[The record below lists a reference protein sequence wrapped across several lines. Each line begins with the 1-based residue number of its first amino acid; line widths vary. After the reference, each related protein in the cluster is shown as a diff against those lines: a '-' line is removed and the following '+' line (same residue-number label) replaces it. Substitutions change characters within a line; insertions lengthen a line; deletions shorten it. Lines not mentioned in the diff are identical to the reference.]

1 MNLTRGAH
9 TFALLAALLF
19 LSQFIAPTQARAA
32 QTPGNN
38 EKRELSVLLIGNSH
52 LLMPGFAKKLKRQ
65 LAEGDRKVDMKI
77 VAKIGTTLTKS
88 RKKAATRTAMRSKGW
103 DVIVLQESTTAF
115 MTKHGRRN
123 FMSAVEW
130 FDQNK
135 PGNSKLLLWQPW
147 PQGASHALYARR
159 GVWGRWFKN
168 PPRNPKQL
176 FSWISE
182 GVRRAADKRELVIS
196 PIGHCWMSLPKR
208 KRPYAGDDYH
218 PSNRGLT
225 FIAKTLASSVQA
237 TASDQQATNTRR
249 IGACP

>member
-1 MNLTRGAH
+1 M
-9 TFALLAALLF
+9 
-19 LSQFIAPTQARAA
+19 
-32 QTPGNN
+32 
-38 EKRELSVLLIGNSH
+38 
-52 LLMPGFAKKLKRQ
+52 
-65 LAEGDRKVDMKI
+65 
-77 VAKIGTTLTKS
+77 
-88 RKKAATRTAMRSKGW
+88 
-103 DVIVLQESTTAF
+103 AF

-123 FMSAVEW
+123 FMTAVEW
-130 FDQNK
+130 FDKNK
-135 PGNSKLLLWQPW
+135 PDDAKLLLWQPW

-176 FSWISE
+176 FSWISD
-182 GVRRAADKRELVIS
+182 GVKRAADKRELVIS

-237 TASDQQATNTRR
+237 TASGQEATDTRR
-249 IGACP
+249 IDACP